1 MTSVFDTP
9 APNFSIKDAERI
21 ASDHFGVNGS
31 AESLVSDRDQNF
43 WIKSPNRNFVLKISN
58 SMEDINV
65 IDMQNEAMQYIYQ
78 KTPHIDLTHPI
89 ESNSGQKILQIEKN
103 KICYSVRLL
112 RYVDGEFLKDIEYGS
127 DLLFDLGNFLGFLDL
142 ALEGYDH
149 PAAHRTFVWNTRCT
163 NELYSQIAQNKTDQ
177 KMISHYLDLYNKQVL
192 INDKHLKK
200 MIIHND
206 GNDQNI
212 IINSSRKIAGII
224 DFGDMIYSYRVLEPA
239 VSMAYVAIEKDN
251 PLPLIA
257 SILKGYNEIMPLN
270 IYELKSVV
278 YLMCLRLCISISMAT
293 YRKKMFPKNKYL
305 IVSESKARNFLIN
318 MLDDNISKWENELT
332 EHVRS

>member
-31 AESLVSDRDQNF
+31 ADSLVSDRDQNF

-65 IDMQNEAMQYIYQ
+65 LDMQNEAMQYIYQ

-89 ESNSGQKILQIEKN
+89 KSNSGQKILQIEKN

-112 RYVDGEFLKDIEYGS
+112 KYVDGEFLKDIEYGS
-127 DLLFDLGNFLGFLDL
+127 DLLFDLGNFLGCLDL

-149 PAAHRTFVWNTRCT
+149 VVAHRSFIWNARCT
-163 NELYSQIAQNKTDQ
+163 NELSALIDQNKNDQ
-177 KMISHYLDLYNKQVL
+177 KMINHYLDHYNSHVL
-192 INDKHLKK
+192 INDQHLVK
-200 MIIHND
+200 MVIHND
-206 GNDQNI
+206 GNDHNI
-212 IINSSRKIAGII
+212 LINPSGKINGII

-251 PLPLIA
+251 PLPLIG
-257 SILKGYNEIMPLN
+257 SLLKGYNKIIPLN

-278 YLMCLRLCISISMAT
+278 YLMCIRLCISISMAT
-293 YRKKMFPKNKYL
+293 YRKKLFPENKYL
-305 IVSESKARNFLIN
+305 VISESKARKFLIN
-318 MLDDNISKWENELT
+318 MLDDDITKWESELT
-332 EHVRS
+332 EYVHS